1 MRTAEFISIYA
12 GILVGLGYLIGS
24 VARSRASRNNTPP
37 LAAIAVEVA
46 LPMIWAAISFAVI
59 DRVAPGTSA
68 FRNSSAVGF
77 LSSKALTVW
86 ESVALWAGL
95 STLIGFIVPVTTG
108 GRRGSTGLAGAAAL
122 LLTYSPMAL
131 LVSGGAFVAGSSMG
145 RSTKAGVIAA
155 AGSVAV
161 SEWVLSILD
170 FRAGWGFISGP
181 ETSLW
186 AVVMAGSIAAATLRD
201 GAGDDG
207 GVDSVP
213 DADR

>member
-24 VARSRASRNNTPP
+24 IARARTTAGRTPP
-37 LAAIAVEVA
+37 LATIAVEVA
-46 LPMIWAAISFAVI
+46 VPMIWAAVSFAVI

-95 STLIGFIVPVTTG
+95 STLLGFIVPVTSR
-108 GRRGSTGLAGAAAL
+108 GRAGSTGIAGAGAL
-122 LLTYSPMAL
+122 LLTYSPVTL
-131 LVSGGAFVAGSSMG
+131 LMSGGAFVAGSSLG
-145 RSTKAGVIAA
+145 RSTRSGVVAA
-155 AGSVAV
+155 AAAIAIT
-161 SEWVLSILD
+161 EWVLSIVDL
-170 FRAGWGFISGP
+170 RAGWGFISGP

-186 AVVMAGSIAAATLRD
+186 AVVMAGALAAASLRGEPD
-201 GAGDDG
+201 SPAGNG
-207 GVDSVP
+207 Q
-213 DADR
+213 